1 MDDSL
6 ESIGMSDDNQA
17 NHEKLRDRGQITQ
30 EQYEKALV
38 KLPQK

>member
-6 ESIGMSDDNQA
+6 ESIGMSDDNQT

-30 EQYEKALV
+30 EQYEEALA
-38 KLPQK
+38 KLQQK